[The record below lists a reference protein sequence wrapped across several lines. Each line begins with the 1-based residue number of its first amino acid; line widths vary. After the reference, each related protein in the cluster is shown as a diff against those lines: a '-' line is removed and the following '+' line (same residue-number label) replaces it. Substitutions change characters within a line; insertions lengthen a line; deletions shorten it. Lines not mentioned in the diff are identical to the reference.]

1 MRLNSKWTEE
11 RLGFKKETVF
21 FLALIAFGSFAN
33 AKETTG
39 YLDPVPMAQG
49 LTNQGLLQEAHE
61 KILAE
66 QWAEAAILLR
76 SYLGDDYD
84 VSVPVLLRDIPQR
97 LELVRALTELGR
109 REEALA
115 VLERLRD
122 RLPSANPTRRAIER
136 RIAVLATLFL
146 DQATFSL
153 YQEGLASLRVQ
164 NLEVARTRLEKASS
178 REPDHLL
185 ILLALA
191 QLSLA
196 EGSPSSAYEKLK
208 YAERLDAR
216 NPVVRLWLGRAEML
230 RGDRR
235 RAIQNFESL
244 LSSTA
249 LRENGQREA
258 LIVWLS
264 ESWIADRKKMK
275 SIDLLRQ
282 ELDASPPSL
291 PIALAWLRATGI
303 QQIHASKSSE
313 FAKKL
318 VRRALTGK
326 DEPTGREVNAALV
339 ANEQADRTLFSLL
352 DLRME
357 AKEWLDRLEK

>member
-1 MRLNSKWTEE
+1 
-11 RLGFKKETVF
+11 
-21 FLALIAFGSFAN
+21 
-33 AKETTG
+33 
-39 YLDPVPMAQG
+39 MAQG

-61 KILAE
+61 KILAG

-115 VLERLRD
+115 VLERLHD

-136 RIAVLATLFL
+136 RIGVLATLFL
-146 DQATFSL
+146 DQATFNL
-153 YQEGLASLRVQ
+153 YQEGLASLRAQ

-216 NPVVRLWLGRAEML
+216 NPGVRLWLGRAEML

-235 RAIQNFESL
+235 SAIQNFESL

-264 ESWIADRKKMK
+264 ESWIADRKKIK

-282 ELDASPPSL
+282 ELDSSPPSL

-303 QQIHASKSSE
+303 QQIHASKRSE
-313 FAKKL
+313 YAKKI

-326 DEPTGREVNAALV
+326 DEPSDREVDAALV

-357 AKEWLDRLEK
+357 SKEWLDRLEK